1 MRNLGIKLGA
11 ACGAGVVIAVAFVD
25 KAFAVI
31 KRG

>member
-1 MRNLGIKLGA
+1 MRNLAIKAAA
-11 ACGAGVVIAVAFVD
+11 ACGAGVVVAVALVD